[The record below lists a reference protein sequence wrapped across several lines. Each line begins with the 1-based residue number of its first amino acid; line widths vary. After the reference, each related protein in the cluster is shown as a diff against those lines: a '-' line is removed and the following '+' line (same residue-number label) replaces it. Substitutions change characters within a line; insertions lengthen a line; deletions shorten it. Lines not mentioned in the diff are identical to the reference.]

1 MTEKQTVQL
10 DKQYLPFVQNMV
22 GELKMLLFQVLAE
35 TNTLLTMDRN
45 ISRNSLIINIFY
57 SSVSF
62 LELTMAATYLF
73 CTSVV

>member
-1 MTEKQTVQL
+1 
-10 DKQYLPFVQNMV
+10 MV

-62 LELTMAATYLF
+62 LELTMTAT
-73 CTSVV
+73 